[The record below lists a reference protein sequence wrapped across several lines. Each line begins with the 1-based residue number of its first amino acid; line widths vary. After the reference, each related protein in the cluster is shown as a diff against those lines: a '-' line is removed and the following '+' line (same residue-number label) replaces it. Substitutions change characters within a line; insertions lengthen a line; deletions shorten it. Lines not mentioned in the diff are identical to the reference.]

1 MAKYEYEYIIN
12 PINNPEGYRLLTII
26 VNNNPVILF
35 LSLDSPEHSILIP
48 IFDSNVTSLEK
59 YVDYLGDNPNRAFNL
74 QEILNIINN

>member
-26 VNNNPVILF
+26 VDLSPVILF

-59 YVDYLGDNPNRAFNL
+59 YVDYLGDDPNRPFNL
-74 QEILNIINN
+74 QEILLIINN

>member
-26 VNNNPVILF
+26 VNNSPVILF
-35 LSLDSPEHSILIP
+35 LSLDSPQHSILIP

-74 QEILNIINN
+74 QEILNIINT